1 MEGDHRIAMG
11 AITGG
16 RGGHEASISEDRGRR
31 MQQCNECWT
40 WHGAHGYEP
49 YARSKA
55 MKKGIAAVVVMSTLA
70 AMAFAQD
77 EGRRRGE
84 GRRGD
89 RWRRGPS
96 LGPLVERLTERLALD
111 DEQRAQIEEIVAAQE
126 QRMEEHRAQWQ
137 EMREAT
143 EAGDEE
149 RAAELREQL
158 MQQRGERGQAMEAIL
173 DQIEP
178 LLHEDQL
185 EQFQQIRERM
195 PMGPGPGRRGQMRQ
209 IMSELPDA
217 VNMTE
222 EQRKEFEALVD
233 EQRALMRERMQS
245 RWQQRESED
254 GEDVRPRS
262 RPDFGAMY
270 DEFFEEV
277 AQILN
282 EDQLPLLS
290 DYRNRVAEERRRH
303 GRGSE
308 GVRTVLSAVKRV
320 RGLSS
325 DQQDAV
331 RKIER
336 DAMQSSREMRRDREG
351 LALLAARVKEQITD
365 LLDEGQVEEFERNL
379 ERLSSRGRGGERG
392 IRGRRDRE
400 RPRRDRPDDRP

>member
-1 MEGDHRIAMG
+1 
-11 AITGG
+11 
-16 RGGHEASISEDRGRR
+16 
-31 MQQCNECWT
+31 
-40 WHGAHGYEP
+40 
-49 YARSKA
+49 
-55 MKKGIAAVVVMSTLA
+55 MKKGIAAVVVLTTLA

-77 EGRRRGE
+77 EGRRRAE
-84 GRRGD
+84 GRRGE
-89 RWRRGPS
+89 RPRRGPS
-96 LGPLVERLTERLALD
+96 LSQLVDRLTEQLALD
-111 DEQRAQIEEIVAAQE
+111 EEQRAQVEEIVAAQE
-126 QRMEEHRAQWQ
+126 QRMEQHRAQWQ

-158 MQQRGERGQAMEAIL
+158 MQQRGDRGQAMEAIF

-195 PMGPGPGRRGQMRQ
+195 PMGRGPGRRGQMQQ
-209 IMSELPDA
+209 IMRELPDA

-222 EQRKEFEALVD
+222 EQRKEFDALVD

-245 RWQQRESED
+245 RWQRRE
-254 GEDVRPRS
+254 GEDAEDMRPRT

-270 DEFFEEV
+270 DDFFEEV

-290 DYRNRVAEERRRH
+290 DYRNRVAEERRRP
-303 GRGSE
+303 GRGSDD
-308 GVRTVLSAVKRV
+308 VRTVLSAVKRI

-325 DQQDAV
+325 EQEDAV

-351 LALLAARVKEQITD
+351 LALLAAKVKEQITD
-365 LLDEGQVEEFERNL
+365 LLDEGQVKEFEQNL

-392 IRGRRDRE
+392 VRGRRDRE
-400 RPRRDRPDDRP
+400 RPRRDRPERP